1 MTFCK
6 RKSRCCQFSQADS
19 DTRDIPNQL
28 MVKFTC
34 VAAVGPNGQIG
45 ANNNLPWAPNLLKG
59 DMTFFKLITMSHLTF
74 NSAGEITSAAPAA
87 PMANVVIM
95 GRKTWESIPARFRP
109 LEGRFNVIISSKGR
123 VDI

>member
-1 MTFCK
+1 
-6 RKSRCCQFSQADS
+6 
-19 DTRDIPNQL
+19 

-59 DMTFFKLITMSHLTF
+59 DMSFFKLITMCNLTF
-74 NSAGEITSAAPAA
+74 NSSYEVTQATLAP

-109 LEGRFNVIISSKGR
+109 LEGRFNVIVSSKGTDGLR
-123 VDI
+123 